1 MAKKDLTQSMAKG
14 LGIFA
19 PAPKQDTDT
28 AAAATPEQAPEQLT
42 VAAGVRKGMMGRKS
56 TPKEHTPSVKAG
68 LQDGYTRATI
78 IVKAEYIDKLKEIAY
93 RDRSS
98 LKDTLEQAVA
108 KHIADYEKKHGTIKL

>member
-14 LGIFA
+14 LGIFN
-19 PAPKQDTDT
+19 PKQDT

-42 VAAGVRKGMMGRKS
+42 VAAGVRKGMQGRKS
-56 TPKEHTPSVKAG
+56 TPKEHAPSVKAG